1 VSAERPVPGTEAPSG
16 PGPDRTHDEAT
27 PAVAGLEW
35 HRVHPVTPLVRGW
48 TVIAVL
54 LVVVGQ
60 QTLNGLPEGEN
71 FLEGDRWWM
80 ILLGI
85 LAVGLVG
92 LGYSA
97 LAWRMT
103 SYAIDDESVHLR
115 TGVLFRQ
122 QRKAR
127 LDRLQAIDVVQ
138 PLVARF
144 FGLAELKLE
153 VAGGADSG
161 VKLGFL
167 KETEANRLRNDLL
180 ARAAGLRVGR
190 TAGTASAGT
199 TAPGTTAPG
208 TPTTG
213 ATTAGGSVGDGVDRG
228 PGGAA
233 IGVEGLGAP
242 EAPEQPVTAV
252 QPGRLVASL
261 LRSGA
266 TVGLLLGILGI
277 VGVVVGTREIS
288 VLFSALPAVLG
299 FGGYLFS
306 RFTGEFG
313 FRSAISP
320 DGIRLRHG
328 LLETRS
334 QTIPPGRVQA
344 VRLKQGPFWRGPDW
358 WRVDVNVAGYG
369 ASSDG
374 SETKSVLLP
383 VGTRDEALAALW
395 LVLPDLGTP
404 DPRALLDEGLVGLD
418 AGEHYVAS
426 PRRSRL
432 LDPVSW
438 RRHAFAVTDRA
449 LLLRS
454 GRVFRALVVVPH
466 ERTQSIGLEQG
477 PLQRRFDVATFAVHS
492 TPGPISPKVYHLDSA
507 DAARLLDTQAARA
520 RQARAH
526 AGPEL
531 WMRREDVPLEPAVAT
546 ATAPGAEPGEGR
558 PADGEQP

>member
-1 VSAERPVPGTEAPSG
+1 MNDAP
-16 PGPDRTHDEAT
+16 AT
-27 PAVAGLEW
+27 DDLVW

-71 FLEGDRWWM
+71 LLEGDRWWM

-85 LAVGLVG
+85 LLVGLVG

-97 LAWRMT
+97 VAWRMT
-103 SYAIDDESVHLR
+103 SYAVDDESVHLR

-127 LDRLQAIDVVQ
+127 LDRLQAVDVVQ
-138 PLVARF
+138 PLLARF

-167 KETEANRLRNDLL
+167 KEAEANRLRNDLL
-180 ARAAGLRVGR
+180 ARAAGLRVAR
-190 TAGTASAGT
+190 ERPAAA
-199 TAPGTTAPG
+199 TAPGAPG
-208 TPTTG
+208 ATAVPGSPGTVGTPVGEVTVP
-213 ATTAGGSVGDGVDRG
+213 ATD
-228 PGGAA
+228 
-233 IGVEGLGAP
+233 AP
-242 EAPEQPVTAV
+242 SFVAEAPEQPVTAV
-252 QPGRLVASL
+252 GPGRLVASL

-266 TVGLLLGILGI
+266 TVGLVLGVLGIA
-277 VGVVVGTREIS
+277 GVVVGTREIGI
-288 VLFSALPAVLG
+288 LFSALPAVLG
-299 FGGYLFS
+299 FGGFLFS

-344 VRLKQGPFWRGPDW
+344 VRLRQGPFWRGPDW

-369 ASSDG
+369 VSTDG
-374 SETKSVLLP
+374 TDSTSVLLP

-404 DPRALLDEGLVGLD
+404 NPRGLLDEGLSGLD
-418 AGEHYVAS
+418 AGQHFVVS
-426 PRRSRL
+426 PRRARL
-432 LDPVSW
+432 LDLFSW
-438 RRHAFAVTDRA
+438 RRNGFTVTDRA
-449 LLLRS
+449 LLLRG
-454 GRVFRALVVVPH
+454 GRVFRTLVVVPH
-466 ERTQSIGLEQG
+466 ERTQSLGLEQG
-477 PLQRRFDVATFAVHS
+477 PLQRRLDVASFTVHS
-492 TPGPISPKVYHLDSA
+492 TPGPVSPRVSHLDA
-507 DAARLLDTQAARA
+507 RDAARLLDTQAERA
-520 RQARAH
+520 REARAH

-531 WMRREDVPLEPAVAT
+531 WMRRDDVPLEESA
-546 ATAPGAEPGEGR
+546 
-558 PADGEQP
+558 